1 MLIAKFDKV
10 VEVRR
15 PAVDPMSNVVH
26 VGEFGVGATGEP
38 APLVTA
44 PDLHPLGIAG
54 VPSGPSEVEAPA
66 VGSVGGDQD
75 LGVTSQAACDLA

>member
-1 MLIAKFDKV
+1 MMLIAELHEV
-10 VEVRR
+10 VEIGGT
-15 PAVDPMSNVVH
+15 AIDPVPHVVH

-66 VGSVGGDQD
+66 IRAV
-75 LGVTSQAACDLA
+75 C